1 MEPTATGRIT
11 VAATPET
18 VYALISDP
26 QSLAGI
32 AEETVTCKLLDG
44 ASSVTV
50 GTRFRGVNRRGVRR
64 WSTVSTVTD
73 AAPGRQFAF
82 NVASLGIP
90 VARWDYSITPAE
102 TGCEVVESTW
112 DRRPRWFLGLAY
124 LATGVSDR
132 VKVNTEN
139 IARTLQRLKEKAE
152 A

>member
-1 MEPTATGRIT
+1 MEPTATGQIT
-11 VAATPET
+11 VDATPET
-18 VYALISDP
+18 VYQLISDP
-26 QSLAGI
+26 ASLAGI
-32 AEETVTCKLLDG
+32 AEETVDCKLLDG
-44 ASSVTV
+44 AASATV
-50 GTRFRGVNRRGVRR
+50 GTRFRGVNRRGFRR

-90 VARWDYSITPAE
+90 VARWDYSITPSE
-102 TGCEVVESTW
+102 TGCVVTESTW

-132 VKVNTEN
+132 ATVNKEN

>member
-1 MEPTATGRIT
+1 MEPTATGQIT
-11 VAATPET
+11 VNALPED
-18 VYALISDP
+18 VYRLISDP
-26 QSLAGI
+26 SSLAGI
-32 AEETVTCKLLDG
+32 AEETVSCTLLDG
-44 ASSVTV
+44 ATSVSV
-50 GTRFRGVNRRGVRR
+50 GTRFRGVNRRGFRR

-90 VARWDYSITPAE
+90 VARWSYSITPAE
-102 TGCEVVESTW
+102 SGCVVTESTW

-132 VKVNTEN
+132 VSVNNAN
-139 IARTLQRLKEKAE
+139 IATTLQRLKEKAE